1 MQATQTRRYRIIE
14 VLGVGGFGTVY
25 RAEVVTG
32 VGLRREVA
40 LKVLNEKAAANEEAA
55 ARLRD
60 EARILSNLNHVGI
73 VRVDDLMLLEGRWTL
88 VMELV
93 RGVDLERLLEIFGP
107 LPPSVALEVVAS
119 VGRTLHA
126 ASLSTD
132 PNGLPLNLVHRDVK
146 PANILVTA
154 AGITKLLD
162 FGVARAQL
170 SEREAAT
177 QKAIVMGSLP
187 YLAPERYGFED
198 LPAGDVYA
206 LGALLYECLIGKRFG
221 RTRPSEEHHREKL
234 RDALRT
240 AWELLVPDYREELLQ
255 LCADSLAYNPSW
267 RPSAR
272 EMAVR
277 ATELRRSV
285 PGPTLTEWAED
296 RVNEALSL
304 NRGLGTDQ
312 LCGAVLTQMSSLNV
326 VAQAGLGDREAIQLV
341 RTSEP
346 AGFGP
351 EPDAPPPPLEALAA
365 PPAGT
370 PEAPA
375 SLPPVREPT
384 PPIPPPPKPAARGRG
399 VLVLA
404 LSALAGLAIVLGV
417 RALSQTPP
425 PEVEEPEKPRL
436 TFDDV
441 VAPVEIEVEPADT
454 AVEGAEPPPH
464 PREPGGPPKE
474 HPKPPPTEAKD
485 PKAPPKERI
494 NPELKDP
501 WDPVQA
507 KVNPQSPLGPRGTIM
522 VLGDLESSLLMG
534 PDGQQPAGPVPPGTY
549 TIFPSFPGGY
559 RVKGPT
565 VTVADG
571 QTVVVRCSAKTRT
584 CATEH

>member
-1 MQATQTRRYRIIE
+1 MQVPQTRRYRIIE

-40 LKVLNEKAAANEEAA
+40 LKVLNEKAASNEEAA

-93 RGVDLERLLEIFGP
+93 RGVDLERLLELFGP
-107 LPPSVALEVVAS
+107 LPPAVALEVVAS
-119 VGRTLHA
+119 IGRTLHA
-126 ASLSTD
+126 ASLATD
-132 PNGLPLNLVHRDVK
+132 PGGTPLNLVHRDVK
-146 PANILVTA
+146 PANILVTTG
-154 AGITKLLD
+154 GITKLLD

-221 RTRPSEEHHREKL
+221 RTRPSEDHHREKL
-234 RDALRT
+234 RDALRA

-255 LCADSLAYNPSW
+255 LCADSLAFNPEW
-267 RPSAR
+267 RPTAR
-272 EMAVR
+272 ELAVR
-277 ATELRRSV
+277 ATELRRDV
-285 PGPTLTEWAED
+285 PGPTLAEWAED
-296 RVNEALSL
+296 RVNEALGLS
-304 NRGLGTDQ
+304 RGLAADQ

-341 RTSEP
+341 RTTEP
-346 AGFGP
+346 QGFGP
-351 EPDAPPPPLEALAA
+351 EPDAAPPPPIEALVAPPPVEARVDPPVVAPIPGPPPPVPEPPRRAWPLLVVAVSALVGLALVIGARLLAQEDPAPRRAADGPQLTLEDVAA
-365 PPAGT
+365 PDEPAPPIVDTGLR

-375 SLPPVREPT
+375 PERDAA
-384 PPIPPPPKPAARGRG
+384 PPPA
-399 VLVLA
+399 
-404 LSALAGLAIVLGV
+404 
-417 RALSQTPP
+417 
-425 PEVEEPEKPRL
+425 
-436 TFDDV
+436 
-441 VAPVEIEVEPADT
+441 
-454 AVEGAEPPPH
+454 
-464 PREPGGPPKE
+464 
-474 HPKPPPTEAKD
+474 PKPPPQ
-485 PKAPPKERI
+485 PSRI
-494 NPELKDP
+494 NPELRDP
-501 WDPVQA
+501 WDPVESTSA
-507 KVNPQSPLGPRGTIM
+507 SPLGPRGTVM
-522 VLGDLESSLLMG
+522 VLGDLESALLLG
-534 PDGQQPAGPVPPGTY
+534 PDGQHPAGPVKPGTY
-549 TIFPSFPGGY
+549 TVFPSFPGGY

-565 VTVADG
+565 VTVVDG

-584 CATEH
+584 CAPDN